1 MSKLGALDRAMV
13 ALRDHLV
20 FHGAK
25 GDDLRV
31 SKADDRLV
39 VETNPSDAGISVP
52 GVFAGFTVIRRGRA
66 RGLGE
71 GLRVGKRDD

>member
-13 ALRDHLV
+13 ALR

-25 GDDLRV
+25 GDGLCV

-39 VETNPSDAGISVP
+39 VETNPSDAGMSVP
-52 GVFAGFTVIRRGRA
+52 GVFADFTVIRRGRA
-66 RGLGE
+66 RDVGE
-71 GLRVGKRDD
+71 GLREGKRDD